1 MMGTRTGDLDP
12 GVIVFLLERMS
23 PEEIAHLVD
32 RESGLLG
39 VSGLTS
45 DMKTLLASRDPRAR
59 VAVEMFCYQACK
71 AAAALAAALGG
82 LDALVFTGGIGEHAG
97 EVRER
102 ICGGLS
108 HLGPVRDHGHR
119 RGHRRGHAH
128 RRGGG
133 HWRLARHPPTG
144 IAAGT
149 GTSRPVSRRRGM
161 GPDSHRGPGGPVGSL
176 SASEWSGGLDSSS
189 IYASSTPS
197 GSHRLPPLCSYGP
210 GMPRDGRTRNLDQ
223 PAAGVKVSCKA

>member
-1 MMGTRTGDLDP
+1 MGTRCPARPPNRRRRLRSATGWSSAARACSSPCTSMRAVRDGVCIDTTMGLTPAGGFMMGTRTGDLDP
-12 GVIVFLLERMS
+12 GVIVFLLQRMS

-59 VAVEMFCYQACK
+59 LAVEMFCYQACK

-108 HLGPVRDHGHR
+108 HLGRFAVQVIAADEERVI
-119 RGHRRGHAH
+119 
-128 RRGGG
+128 
-133 HWRLARHPPTG
+133 ARH
-144 IAAGT
+144 AGELL
-149 GTSRPVSRRRGM
+149 
-161 GPDSHRGPGGPVGSL
+161 SL
-176 SASEWSGGLDSSS
+176 S
-189 IYASSTPS
+189 
-197 GSHRLPPLCSYGP
+197 
-210 GMPRDGRTRNLDQ
+210 
-223 PAAGVKVSCKA
+223 